1 MRRFFPGYLCVVD
14 AGGSGKARGQMIE
27 KKIETLEDMATRV
40 RSLLVRNVTL
50 FDYSRY
56 GR

>member
-1 MRRFFPGYLCVVD
+1 
-14 AGGSGKARGQMIE
+14 MIE

-40 RSLLVRNVTL
+40 RSLSVDNVAL